1 LEIRSTKFETNPNF
15 PNSNELG
22 KNAWNF
28 GYSNFE
34 FVSDFDIQNSG
45 LKIMCVAIP
54 ARVKSIEGFMAEVE
68 VGGISRTISIQL
80 TPEVQKDDY
89 VLVHAGFAI
98 HKIDEEEARETLKLF
113 EELGALEEVQNAKS
127 KDQNPK

>member
-1 LEIRSTKFETNPNF
+1 
-15 PNSNELG
+15 
-22 KNAWNF
+22 
-28 GYSNFE
+28 
-34 FVSDFDIQNSG
+34 
-45 LKIMCVAIP
+45 MCIAIP

-68 VGGISRTISIQL
+68 VGGISRTISLQL

-113 EELGALEEVQNAKS
+113 EELGAMEEVQNAKS
-127 KDQNPK
+127 KEQNPK